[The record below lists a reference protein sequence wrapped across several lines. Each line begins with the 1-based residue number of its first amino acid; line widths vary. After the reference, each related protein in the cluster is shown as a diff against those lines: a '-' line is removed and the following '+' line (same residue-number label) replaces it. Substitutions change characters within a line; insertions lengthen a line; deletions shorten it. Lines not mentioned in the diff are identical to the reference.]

1 MQRIINFALDNR
13 LLVLVLSCVVLIGGY
28 VSYRTLPVDAFP
40 DISPALVQVFVE
52 TEGLAPEEV
61 EKYVT
66 YPVESAMNGLPQL
79 DHVRSV
85 SNFGLSVVNIYFE
98 DGTDIYFARQLV
110 GERLQVARENIPSG
124 FGEPVMG
131 PITTGLGQILFYVL
145 EDTTGTRTTTELRE
159 IQDWIVKYNLQT
171 VKGVT
176 EVLSIG
182 GEVKQFQV
190 QIDPYALTR
199 YDVSLPI
206 IKERIEANNANAG
219 AQFIV
224 KNDEE
229 YIVRSVGLAT
239 DIAALENI
247 VIKTVDG
254 TPVYLHQLSSIV
266 LGGEIRRGLTTM
278 NGAGEVVVGMV
289 LKLIDTNTSAVINSV
304 KQELASINENLPEGV
319 EVHPYYDQAILV
331 KAAVST
337 VTNALLQGIVLVA
350 LVLFV
355 FMGGMRPSIVV
366 ALSIPFSVA
375 FAFVAMKFF
384 NISANLMSL
393 GGLAIA
399 IGMMVDGAVVVV
411 ENVDRMLRDAKKR
424 ESRFK
429 TIARSCQSVAR
440 PILFAI
446 SIIVIVFLPLF
457 TLQGVE
463 GTTFRPLAYTV
474 AVAMVGSL
482 LFALVVTP
490 VISEMLLRPSDKRK
504 LKQDFDIMPPL
515 VKAYTPLVTRLVGN
529 HKLALKIA
537 GGMLFLG
544 IAVSPML
551 GSEFVPRLNE
561 GDLMIRA
568 TMAPSISLE
577 KASDTVSVFERE
589 LMEKFPEVKQV
600 VSRIGRGEVGAHA
613 DPVNN
618 AEIFVALTPQ
628 SEWQSADSLDELYA
642 AMSEAFEG
650 FPGVQF
656 NFTQPIAAA
665 VDELLTGTKAELA
678 AKLFGDDLDILNN
691 RAQEI
696 ESIIKK
702 IDGAQDVQ
710 RDQITGTPQL
720 RITLDREAIAR
731 YALNVSDVQETL
743 RIAVGGERAGQVF
756 EGIRRFDILL
766 RLNKSGRDRM
776 RAIKDIV
783 IENAEGQRIPLNE
796 LAIIEE
802 VVGPRQITR
811 ENNQRFITI
820 QTNVRD
826 RDIGSFVTE
835 ADAVISEEVNLP
847 PGYFLKW
854 GGQFELQQQANKR
867 LMIVV
872 PITLALVFFMLY
884 ANFGSLQN
892 ALLIMLNIPLALVG
906 GIVALW
912 ISGQSLSVPAS
923 VGFIALFGIAL
934 ENGLVLVSSIN
945 ELVEDGL
952 STAKASVQAACIRLR
967 PVLMT
972 AVTTALGLFP
982 LLFASG
988 TGSEVQRPLATVVVG
1003 GLFSATVLTLLVV
1016 PALYKWFDEIQVTIP
1031 RIVDTTKSWFKLLII
1046 CLTRIKS

>member
-1 MQRIINFALDNR
+1 MQSIIRFALENR
-13 LLVLVLSCVVLIGGY
+13 LLVVVLSLATLIGGY
-28 VSYRTLPVDAFP
+28 FAYRTLPVDAYP
-40 DISPALVQVFVE
+40 DISPSLVQVFVE

-66 YPVESAMNGLPQL
+66 YPVESAMNGLPKL

-110 GERLQVARENIPSG
+110 GERLQVARESIPDG

-145 EDTTGTRTTTELRE
+145 EDTSGEYNNTQLRE
-159 IQDWIVKYNLQT
+159 IQDWIVKFNLQT

-190 QIDPYALTR
+190 RVDPDALIR
-199 YDVSLPI
+199 YDVSLPQ
-206 IKERIEANNANAG
+206 IKERIEENNANAG

-239 DIAALENI
+239 DLASLRNI
-247 VIKTVDG
+247 VVKTIDG
-254 TPVYLHQLSSIV
+254 TPVYLEQLGELKI
-266 LGGEIRRGLTTM
+266 GGEIRRGLTTKDG
-278 NGAGEVVVGMV
+278 NGEVVVGMV
-289 LKLIDTNTSAVINSV
+289 LKLIGSNTSEVINAV
-304 KQELASINENLPEGV
+304 KKELATINDNLPKGI
-319 EVHPYYDQAILV
+319 EVQPYYDQATLV

-337 VTNALLQGIVLVA
+337 VINALLQGIILVA
-350 LVLFV
+350 LVLLA
-355 FMGGMRPSIVV
+355 FMGGLRPSLVV
-366 ALSIPFSVA
+366 ALSIPFSVG
-375 FAFVAMKFF
+375 FTFLAMKFF
-384 NISANLMSL
+384 GISANLMSL
-393 GGLAIA
+393 GGIAIA

-411 ENVDRMLRDAKKR
+411 ENVDRMLRESSPD
-424 ESRFK
+424 ESRLH
-429 TIARSCQSVAR
+429 IVARACQAVAR

-446 SIIVIVFLPLF
+446 SIIIIVFLPLF

-463 GTTFRPLAYTV
+463 GATFRPLAYTV
-474 AVAMVGSL
+474 AVAMLGSL
-482 LFALVVTP
+482 IFALVVAP
-490 VISEMLLRPSDKRK
+490 VTSLLLMKRPQ
-504 LKQDFDIMPPL
+504 KQDDKPRKDIISFLMKGYQPMVQL
-515 VKAYTPLVTRLVGN
+515 MVARRWIAVTVAGVV
-529 HKLALKIA
+529 LAV
-537 GGMLFLG
+537 G
-544 IAVSPML
+544 IAVAPFL

-561 GDLMIRA
+561 GDLLIRA

-577 KASDTVSVFERE
+577 KAEDTITVFERQ
-589 LMEKFPEVKQV
+589 LKKAFPEVTQV

-618 AEIFVALTPQ
+618 AEIFVSLKPQ
-628 SEWQSADSLDELYA
+628 EEWVSAESLDGLYA
-642 AMSEAFEG
+642 AMSKKFEN
-650 FPGVQF
+650 FPGAKF

-678 AKLFGDDLDILNN
+678 AKLFGDDLDVLAKQ
-691 RAQEI
+691 AQAI
-696 ESIIKK
+696 EQVMRTVP
-702 IDGAQDVQ
+702 GAQDVQ
-710 RDQITGTPQL
+710 RDQIGGTPQL
-720 RITLDREAIAR
+720 RITLNRNAIAR
-731 YALNVSDVQETL
+731 YGLNVSDVQKTL
-743 RIAVGGERAGQVF
+743 SVAVGGSEAGQVF
-756 EGIRRFDILL
+756 EGIRRFDIYV
-766 RLNKSGRDRM
+766 RLEKKSRDEADVIRQL
-776 RAIKDIV
+776 I
-783 IENAEGQRIPLNE
+783 IENDAGQRIPLEE
-796 LAIIEE
+796 LANIEE

-820 QTNVRD
+820 QTNVRE
-826 RDIGSFVTE
+826 RDIGSFVAE
-835 ADAVISEEVNLP
+835 ADAAIAEQVDLP

-872 PITLALVFFMLY
+872 PITLGLVFLMLY
-884 ANFGSLQN
+884 ANFNSLRN

-906 GIVALW
+906 GIVGLW
-912 ISGQSLSVPAS
+912 LSGQSLSVPAS

-934 ENGLVLVSSIN
+934 ENGLVLVSYLN
-945 ELVEDGL
+945 ELVRDGVPV
-952 STAKASVQAACIRLR
+952 AEASVRAACSRLR
-967 PVLMT
+967 AVIMT

-1003 GLFSATVLTLLVV
+1003 GLVTATLLTLLVL
-1016 PALYKWFDEIQVTIP
+1016 PALYQWFADKPADIGA
-1031 RIVDTTKSWFKLLII
+1031 SH
-1046 CLTRIKS
+1046 

>member
-1 MQRIINFALDNR
+1 MQSIIRFALENR
-13 LLVLVLSCVVLIGGY
+13 LLVVVLSLATLIGGY
-28 VSYRTLPVDAFP
+28 FAYRTLPVDAYP
-40 DISPALVQVFVE
+40 DISPSLVQVFVE

-66 YPVESAMNGLPQL
+66 YPVESAMNGLPKL

-110 GERLQVARENIPSG
+110 GERLQVARESIPDG

-145 EDTTGTRTTTELRE
+145 EDTSGEYNNTQLRE
-159 IQDWIVKYNLQT
+159 IQDWIVKFNLQT

-190 QIDPYALTR
+190 RVDPDALIR
-199 YDVSLPI
+199 YDVSLPQ
-206 IKERIEANNANAG
+206 IKERIEENNANAG

-239 DIAALENI
+239 DLASLRNI
-247 VIKTVDG
+247 VVKTIDG
-254 TPVYLHQLSSIV
+254 TPVYLEQLGELKI
-266 LGGEIRRGLTTM
+266 GGEIRRGLTTKDG
-278 NGAGEVVVGMV
+278 NGEVVVGMV
-289 LKLIDTNTSAVINSV
+289 LKLIGSNTSEVINAV
-304 KQELASINENLPEGV
+304 KKELATINDNLPKGI
-319 EVHPYYDQAILV
+319 EVQPYYDQATLV

-337 VTNALLQGIVLVA
+337 VINALLQGIILVA
-350 LVLFV
+350 LVLLA
-355 FMGGMRPSIVV
+355 FMGGLRPSLVV
-366 ALSIPFSVA
+366 ALSIPFSVG
-375 FAFVAMKFF
+375 FTFLAMKFF
-384 NISANLMSL
+384 GISANLMSL
-393 GGLAIA
+393 GGIAIA

-411 ENVDRMLRDAKKR
+411 ENVDRMLRESSPD
-424 ESRFK
+424 ESRLH
-429 TIARSCQSVAR
+429 IVARACQAVAR

-446 SIIVIVFLPLF
+446 SIIIIVFLPLF

-463 GTTFRPLAYTV
+463 GATFRPLAYTV
-474 AVAMVGSL
+474 AVAMLGSL
-482 LFALVVTP
+482 IFALVVAP
-490 VISEMLLRPSDKRK
+490 VTSLLLMKRPQ
-504 LKQDFDIMPPL
+504 KQDDKPRKDIISFLMKGYQPMVQL
-515 VKAYTPLVTRLVGN
+515 MVARRWIAVTVAGVV
-529 HKLALKIA
+529 LAV
-537 GGMLFLG
+537 G
-544 IAVSPML
+544 IAVAPFL

-561 GDLMIRA
+561 GDLLIRA

-577 KASDTVSVFERE
+577 KAEDTITVFERQ
-589 LMEKFPEVKQV
+589 LKKAFPEVTQV

-618 AEIFVALTPQ
+618 AEIFVSLKPQ
-628 SEWQSADSLDELYA
+628 EEWVSAESLDGLYA
-642 AMSEAFEG
+642 AMSKKFEN
-650 FPGVQF
+650 FPGAKF

-678 AKLFGDDLDILNN
+678 AKLFGDDLDVLAKQ
-691 RAQEI
+691 AQAI
-696 ESIIKK
+696 EQVMRTVP
-702 IDGAQDVQ
+702 GAQDVQ
-710 RDQITGTPQL
+710 RDQIGGTPQL
-720 RITLDREAIAR
+720 RITLNRNAIAR
-731 YALNVSDVQETL
+731 YGLNVSDVQKTL
-743 RIAVGGERAGQVF
+743 SVAVGGSEAGQVF
-756 EGIRRFDILL
+756 EGIRRFDIYV
-766 RLNKSGRDRM
+766 RLEKKSRDEADVIRQL
-776 RAIKDIV
+776 I
-783 IENAEGQRIPLNE
+783 IENDAGQRIPLEE
-796 LAIIEE
+796 LANIEE

-820 QTNVRD
+820 QTNVRE
-826 RDIGSFVTE
+826 RDIGSFVAE
-835 ADAVISEEVNLP
+835 ADAAIAEQVDLP

-872 PITLALVFFMLY
+872 PITLGLVFLMLY
-884 ANFGSLQN
+884 ANFNSLRN

-906 GIVALW
+906 GIVGLW
-912 ISGQSLSVPAS
+912 LSGQSLSVPAS

-934 ENGLVLVSSIN
+934 ENGLVLVSYLN
-945 ELVEDGL
+945 ELVRDGVPV
-952 STAKASVQAACIRLR
+952 AEASVRAACSRLR
-967 PVLMT
+967 AVIMT

-1003 GLFSATVLTLLVV
+1003 GLVTATLLTLLVL
-1016 PALYKWFDEIQVTIP
+1016 PALYQWFA
-1031 RIVDTTKSWFKLLII
+1031 DTPADIGASH
-1046 CLTRIKS
+1046 